1 VEINPFAKIVQLV
14 RSFKV
19 IWHLDRQRFLV
30 DLIRSMIVCRSVIFS
45 ELADKMERDAK
56 PRSLERKIQDFFL
69 KVDIDYQQ
77 LLKLLLAFI
86 PADKKLTLSID
97 RTEWDRGN
105 HQYNI
110 LCVIASIG
118 KMGVPLYFE
127 LLDNNSGNSNHK
139 DRIQLFKALLQKVGK
154 DRIELLVMD
163 REFIGQKWLS
173 WLKKANIPFCVRVPK
188 SHKITFADG
197 SCYSAEEVLE
207 QAGGYFLGSDL
218 VVDGVVVN
226 VSISRD
232 KDGELLYFIGTLPA
246 KSLKKYYRRRWTI
259 EVFFQATKGRGFNME
274 QTGLQ
279 SNEKLRKL
287 FAVVALAYTICWASG
302 FEHGK
307 TNPVKVKKHGY
318 PQYSIFRRGLN
329 LIREACRN
337 RDMAMIERLWGV
349 ILNRAYA
356 LDG

>member
-1 VEINPFAKIVQLV
+1 MELNPFANIVQLV

-19 IWHLDRQRFLV
+19 VNHLARQRFLV

-56 PRSLERKIQDFFL
+56 PSSLERKIQDFFL
-69 KVDIDYQQ
+69 KVDFDYQQ

-97 RTEWDRGN
+97 RTEWDRGT

-110 LCVIASIG
+110 LCLIASIG

-127 LLDNNSGNSNHK
+127 LLDNNSGNSNHR
-139 DRIQLFKALLQKVGK
+139 DRIQLFKALLQQLGK

-173 WLKKANIPFCVRVPK
+173 WLKKAEIPFCVRVPK

-197 SCYSAEEVLE
+197 SSYSAQDILE
-207 QAGGYFLGSDL
+207 QTEGYFLGSDL

-226 VSISRD
+226 VSISRA
-232 KDGELLYFIGTLPA
+232 KDGELLYFIGTIPA
-246 KSLKKYYRRRWTI
+246 KTLKKQYKKRWPI
-259 EVFFQATKGRGFNME
+259 EVLFQATKGRGFNME

-279 SNEKLRKL
+279 SDEKLRKL

-302 FEHGK
+302 IEHGK
-307 TNPVKVKKHGY
+307 IKPVKVKKHGY

-329 LIREACRN
+329 LIRQACRN
-337 RDMAMIERLWGV
+337 RDMSMIERLWNL
-349 ILNRAYA
+349 ILNRVYA
-356 LDG
+356 SDG